1 MAFTAGVF
9 TPSAIADIVI
19 AEQDLLATSRMS
31 ELSQEIVA
39 GQALLQHQDPNIVTL
54 GEGSSCFGAKVYTL
68 RSASLEAANTT
79 LACAIPA
86 GPKAGTEAIS
96 LTKTLLTKPQR
107 FAIDDVLCR
116 NDVDFVKQMAYLGM
130 KAKVGLEV
138 ALSKAIVTLAGTGA
152 DTPEA
157 DWFETA
163 GTVSGTDY
171 EIDAADF
178 DADVLA
184 DLQWA
189 GKASDMNQP
198 IIINGRNF
206 FNKSII
212 EQYASVGCCTND
224 AILNRNQVFDIYWDA
239 KNVDSTLGA
248 GSTLVVDKNS
258 VLFWSSHVYDNMGME
273 TMTTEGE
280 ESNDRF
286 HFVDTLPRL
295 KYFANGG
302 LQDIYVD
309 VRVEKGCVLDS
320 LNVSR
325 TAWKF
330 EYMLFGAMSLNLANQ
345 DGYNGILS
353 IKKVTGA

>member
-9 TPSAIADIVI
+9 TPSAIADVVI

-39 GQALLQHQDPNIVTL
+39 GQALLNHQDPNVVTI
-54 GEGSSCFGAKVYTL
+54 GEGSSCIGAKIYTM

-86 GPKAGTEAIS
+86 GNKAGTEA
-96 LTKTLLTKPQR
+96 LTLQKTLLTKPQR
-107 FAIDDVLCR
+107 FSIDDTQCR
-116 NDVDFVKQMAYLGM
+116 NAVDFMKQMAYLGM

-138 ALSKAIVTLAGTGA
+138 ALSKALVTLAGTGA
-152 DTPEA
+152 DTPDA
-157 DWFETA
+157 DWFETT

-171 EIDAADF
+171 EISAANF
-178 DADVLA
+178 DSDVLA

-189 GKASDMNQP
+189 GKASDMNMP
-198 IIINGRNF
+198 IVLNGRNF
-206 FNKSII
+206 FNKAIL
-212 EQYASVGCCTND
+212 EQYASQGCCTND

-239 KNVDSTLGA
+239 KNVDSTLGT
-248 GSTLVVDKNS
+248 GSTLVIDKNS

-273 TMTTEGE
+273 TMIEQGK
-280 ESNDRF
+280 ESSDRY
-286 HFVDTLPRL
+286 HFVDILPRL
-295 KYFANGG
+295 KYFANGA

-325 TAWKF
+325 NAWKF
-330 EYMLFGAMSLNLANQ
+330 EYLLFGAMALNLPNQ
-345 DGYNGILS
+345 DGYNGIIS
-353 IKKVTGA
+353 VKKV